1 MCVFN
6 PWLCSS
12 VYFVKGHCV
21 FVCVV
26 QVLVEDCVPVL
37 KKYVEEGRTFDYV
50 INDLTAVPIS
60 TLPEEGVFGTR
71 VSIFLNC
78 FVLAQPIH
86 NSLQGKRKQIYAC
99 LLYVVK
105 QCQRAFSGKY
115 VSQQLLCKSP
125 KLQLFVCQN
134 KC

>member
-1 MCVFN
+1 M
-6 PWLCSS
+6 
-12 VYFVKGHCV
+12 

-78 FVLAQPIH
+78 FVLAQPDPQLASRQKETNI
-86 NSLQGKRKQIYAC
+86 C
-99 LLYVVK
+99 LLVVCCEAMPEGFLW
-105 QCQRAFSGKY
+105 QIRESTVVMQI
-115 VSQQLLCKSP
+115 P
-125 KLQLFVCQN
+125 
-134 KC
+134 